1 MRTASQLQH
10 DVLAELEWEPSLD
23 ASAIGVAAHE
33 GVVTLTGTVN
43 SFADKLQAERLAKR
57 VAGVKAVA
65 NEIEVRLTAAAERT
79 DADIAAAALDA
90 LRWRPKIPADQ
101 IQVTVSNGWLKLD
114 GSVDWQYQRDEA
126 EAAVRGLAGVVGV
139 SNQIALRPHAV
150 PADVKQRIEAAFRR
164 SAEVDAK
171 QVKVEVTDGKVVL
184 TGRVRSW
191 AERDEAETAAWA
203 APGVSRVENRL
214 SVAA

>member
-33 GVVTLTGTVN
+33 GVVTLSGTVN

-114 GSVDWQYQRDEA
+114 GSVDWRYQRDEA